1 MTIFA
6 LQLAVGIYAYVQV
19 NEDGDVTPLVERS
32 LKSAFDEYNDSNEVR
47 EAFDVMQKE
56 VSKTIAITTHIT
68 LTTVR
73 IETVY
78 ISLFNNCQHL
88 HT

>member
-1 MTIFA
+1 MRNSILECILQYAVLLLTIFA

-56 VSKTIAITTHIT
+56 VSKT
-68 LTTVR
+68 
-73 IETVY
+73 
-78 ISLFNNCQHL
+78 L